1 MKTLWLGQLE
11 LLFLLSGNL
20 AHFYCVLKDSDVS
33 VSKAKISYSSREFK
47 DEKGTDFYGQ
57 SILIDSQYQA
67 SRQRLS
73 NSTMFDKNVWVY
85 AWPDKKV
92 VAVFTLETNY
102 PSVSDNPSW
111 KFAKTD
117 GKTDG

>member
-1 MKTLWLGQLE
+1 MT
-11 LLFLLSGNL
+11 FLS
-20 AHFYCVLKDSDVS
+20 LKQKNSF
-33 VSKAKISYSSREFK
+33 SSREFK
-47 DEKGTDFYGQ
+47 DEKGADFYGQ
-57 SILIDSQYQA
+57 SILTDSQYQA

-92 VAVFTLETNY
+92 VAVFTLETDY
-102 PSVSDNPSW
+102 PSVSDNPSS